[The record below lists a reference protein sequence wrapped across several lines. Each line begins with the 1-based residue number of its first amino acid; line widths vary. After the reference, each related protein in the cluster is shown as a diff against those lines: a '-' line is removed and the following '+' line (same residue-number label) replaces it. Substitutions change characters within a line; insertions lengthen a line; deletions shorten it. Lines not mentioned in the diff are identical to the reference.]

1 MQHRCCRKCLLKKR
15 NVNLLFDK
23 QNTRELNEQKAREYG
38 KRIVDLLAAKQYKEI
53 ISAVD
58 EIDESKDVETFEE
71 DLSLFIE
78 WYLDENQLKIEPYD
92 TTAISDADEQERF
105 FYNDEDEND
114 LDFSYEYDLQDTDL
128 TLMLDFI
135 YEDGKYIVIFV
146 DVHQL

>member
-1 MQHRCCRKCLLKKR
+1 M
-15 NVNLLFDK
+15 FDK

-128 TLMLDFI
+128 TLMRDFI

>member
-1 MQHRCCRKCLLKKR
+1 M
-15 NVNLLFDK
+15 FDK

-92 TTAISDADEQERF
+92 ATAISDADEQERF

>member
-1 MQHRCCRKCLLKKR
+1 MLIEEKECEFM
-15 NVNLLFDK
+15 FDK

>member
-1 MQHRCCRKCLLKKR
+1 M
-15 NVNLLFDK
+15 FDK

-114 LDFSYEYDLQDTDL
+114 FDFSYEYDLQDTDL

-135 YEDGKYIVIFV
+135 YEDGKYLVVFV

>member
-1 MQHRCCRKCLLKKR
+1 MLIEEKECEFM
-15 NVNLLFDK
+15 FDK

-105 FYNDEDEND
+105 FYNDEDKND

-128 TLMLDFI
+128 TLILDFI

>member
-1 MQHRCCRKCLLKKR
+1 M
-15 NVNLLFDK
+15 FDK

-92 TTAISDADEQERF
+92 TTAIFDADEQERF

-135 YEDGKYIVIFV
+135 YEDGKYIVVFV

>member
-1 MQHRCCRKCLLKKR
+1 M
-15 NVNLLFDK
+15 FDK

-78 WYLDENQLKIEPYD
+78 WYLDEDQLKIEPYD

>member
-1 MQHRCCRKCLLKKR
+1 M
-15 NVNLLFDK
+15 FDK

-92 TTAISDADEQERF
+92 TTAIFDADEQERF

-135 YEDGKYIVIFV
+135 YEDGKYLVVFV

>member
-1 MQHRCCRKCLLKKR
+1 M
-15 NVNLLFDK
+15 FDK

-38 KRIVDLLAAKQYKEI
+38 KRIVNLLAAKQYKEI

>member
-1 MQHRCCRKCLLKKR
+1 M
-15 NVNLLFDK
+15 FDK
-23 QNTRELNEQKAREYG
+23 QNTRELNEQKA
-38 KRIVDLLAAKQYKEI
+38 IVDLLAAKQYKEI

>member
-1 MQHRCCRKCLLKKR
+1 MLIEEKECEFM
-15 NVNLLFDK
+15 FDK

-53 ISAVD
+53 ISVVD

-135 YEDGKYIVIFV
+135 YEDGKYIVVFV

>member
-1 MQHRCCRKCLLKKR
+1 MLIEEKECEFM
-15 NVNLLFDK
+15 FDK

-38 KRIVDLLAAKQYKEI
+38 KRIVDFLAAKQYKEI

>member
-1 MQHRCCRKCLLKKR
+1 M
-15 NVNLLFDK
+15 FDK

-38 KRIVDLLAAKQYKEI
+38 KKIVDSLAAKQYKEI

-58 EIDESKDVETFEE
+58 EIDESWDLETFEE
-71 DLSLFIE
+71 DLSSFLE
-78 WYLDENQLKIEPYD
+78 EYLDENQLKIEPYD
-92 TTAISDADEQERF
+92 TTAIADTDEQERF

>member
-1 MQHRCCRKCLLKKR
+1 M
-15 NVNLLFDK
+15 FDK

-105 FYNDEDEND
+105 FYKDEDEND

>member
-1 MQHRCCRKCLLKKR
+1 MLIEEKECEFM
-15 NVNLLFDK
+15 FDK

-135 YEDGKYIVIFV
+135 YEDGKYIVIYV
-146 DVHQL
+146 DDHQL

>member
-1 MQHRCCRKCLLKKR
+1 M
-15 NVNLLFDK
+15 FDK

-53 ISAVD
+53 ISVVD

-114 LDFSYEYDLQDTDL
+114 FDFSYEYDLQDTDL

-135 YEDGKYIVIFV
+135 YEDGKYFVVFV

>member
-1 MQHRCCRKCLLKKR
+1 M
-15 NVNLLFDK
+15 FDK

-53 ISAVD
+53 ISVVD

-135 YEDGKYIVIFV
+135 YEDGKYLVIFV

>member
-1 MQHRCCRKCLLKKR
+1 M
-15 NVNLLFDK
+15 FDK

-92 TTAISDADEQERF
+92 ITAISDADEQERF

>member
-1 MQHRCCRKCLLKKR
+1 M
-15 NVNLLFDK
+15 FDK

-38 KRIVDLLAAKQYKEI
+38 KRIVDLLVAKQYKEI

-92 TTAISDADEQERF
+92 TTAIFDADEQERF

>member
-1 MQHRCCRKCLLKKR
+1 MLIEEKECEFM
-15 NVNLLFDK
+15 FDK

-146 DVHQL
+146 DVHQLQEVSVS

>member
-1 MQHRCCRKCLLKKR
+1 M
-15 NVNLLFDK
+15 FDK

-114 LDFSYEYDLQDTDL
+114 FDFSYEYDLQDTDL

-135 YEDGKYIVIFV
+135 YEDGKYIVVFV

>member
-1 MQHRCCRKCLLKKR
+1 M
-15 NVNLLFDK
+15 FDK

-146 DVHQL
+146 DVHQLQEVSVS

>member
-1 MQHRCCRKCLLKKR
+1 M
-15 NVNLLFDK
+15 FDK

-53 ISAVD
+53 ISVVD

-71 DLSLFIE
+71 DLSLFLE

-114 LDFSYEYDLQDTDL
+114 FDFSYEYDLQDTDL

-135 YEDGKYIVIFV
+135 YEDGKYLVVFV

>member
-1 MQHRCCRKCLLKKR
+1 MLIEEKECEFM
-15 NVNLLFDK
+15 FDK

-38 KRIVDLLAAKQYKEI
+38 KRIVDLLVAKQYKEI

-135 YEDGKYIVIFV
+135 YEDGKYIVVFV

>member
-1 MQHRCCRKCLLKKR
+1 M
-15 NVNLLFDK
+15 FDK

-58 EIDESKDVETFEE
+58 EIDESWDVETFEE
-71 DLSLFIE
+71 DLGSFLE
-78 WYLDENQLKIEPYD
+78 EYLDENQLKIEPYD

-114 LDFSYEYDLQDTDL
+114 FDFSYEYDLQDTDL

-135 YEDGKYIVIFV
+135 YEDGKYLVVFV

>member
-1 MQHRCCRKCLLKKR
+1 MLIEEKECEFM
-15 NVNLLFDK
+15 FDK

-114 LDFSYEYDLQDTDL
+114 LAFSYEYDLQDTDL

>member
-1 MQHRCCRKCLLKKR
+1 MLIEEKECEFM
-15 NVNLLFDK
+15 FDK

-53 ISAVD
+53 ISVVD
-58 EIDESKDVETFEE
+58 EIDESKDAETFEE
-71 DLSLFIE
+71 DLSLFLE

-92 TTAISDADEQERF
+92 TTAIADTDEQERF

-135 YEDGKYIVIFV
+135 YEDGKYIVVFV

>member
-1 MQHRCCRKCLLKKR
+1 MLIEEKECEFM
-15 NVNLLFDK
+15 FDK

-114 LDFSYEYDLQDTDL
+114 LDFSYEYDLKDTDL

>member
-1 MQHRCCRKCLLKKR
+1 M
-15 NVNLLFDK
+15 FDK

-105 FYNDEDEND
+105 FITMRMKMTWI
-114 LDFSYEYDLQDTDL
+114 F
-128 TLMLDFI
+128 LMNMI
-135 YEDGKYIVIFV
+135 CRIQI
-146 DVHQL
+146 

>member
-1 MQHRCCRKCLLKKR
+1 MLIEEKECEFM
-15 NVNLLFDK
+15 FDK

-92 TTAISDADEQERF
+92 ITAISDADEQERF

>member
-1 MQHRCCRKCLLKKR
+1 MI
-15 NVNLLFDK
+15 DK

>member
-1 MQHRCCRKCLLKKR
+1 M
-15 NVNLLFDK
+15 FDK

-71 DLSLFIE
+71 DLSLFLE

-114 LDFSYEYDLQDTDL
+114 FDFSYEYDLQDTDL

-135 YEDGKYIVIFV
+135 YEDGKYLVVFV

>member
-1 MQHRCCRKCLLKKR
+1 M
-15 NVNLLFDK
+15 FDK

-114 LDFSYEYDLQDTDL
+114 LDFSYEYDLQGTDL

>member
-1 MQHRCCRKCLLKKR
+1 M
-15 NVNLLFDK
+15 FDK

-38 KRIVDLLAAKQYKEI
+38 KRIVDLLVAKQYKEI

-92 TTAISDADEQERF
+92 TTAIFDADEQERF

-135 YEDGKYIVIFV
+135 YEDVKYIVVFV

>member
-1 MQHRCCRKCLLKKR
+1 M
-15 NVNLLFDK
+15 FDK

-38 KRIVDLLAAKQYKEI
+38 KRIVDLLVAKQYKEI

-92 TTAISDADEQERF
+92 TTAIFDADEQERF

-135 YEDGKYIVIFV
+135 YEDGKYIVVFV

>member
-1 MQHRCCRKCLLKKR
+1 M
-15 NVNLLFDK
+15 FDK

-53 ISAVD
+53 ISVVD

-135 YEDGKYIVIFV
+135 YEDGKYIVVFV

>member
-1 MQHRCCRKCLLKKR
+1 M
-15 NVNLLFDK
+15 FDK

-53 ISAVD
+53 ISVVD
-58 EIDESKDVETFEE
+58 ELDEELDVETFEE
-71 DLSLFIE
+71 DLGSFLE
-78 WYLDENQLKIEPYD
+78 GYLDENQLKIEPYD

-135 YEDGKYIVIFV
+135 YEDGKYLVVFV

>member
-1 MQHRCCRKCLLKKR
+1 M
-15 NVNLLFDK
+15 FDK

-105 FYNDEDEND
+105 FYNDEDKND
-114 LDFSYEYDLQDTDL
+114 LDFFYEYDLQDTDL